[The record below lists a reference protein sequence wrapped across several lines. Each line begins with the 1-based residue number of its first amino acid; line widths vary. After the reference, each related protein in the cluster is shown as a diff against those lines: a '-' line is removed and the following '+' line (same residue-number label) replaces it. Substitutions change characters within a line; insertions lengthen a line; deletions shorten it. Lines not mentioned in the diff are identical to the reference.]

1 MRFLLTATIVLF
13 ALTLQAQQKQ
23 PPKKEEQQKQ
33 KRQPTKQEQLW
44 WHSNY
49 EEARQKAIKQNKI
62 LVLLYGGLGDGW
74 TERLMK
80 ELEKEKLGDAA
91 GKVVCCFVKED
102 SFSVVSRFRV
112 MRRDVPT
119 LLFLWPLEQRV
130 FGRLTRPAHFR
141 QALKILQRALKQQQ
155 QAHKLLA
162 SAKPEDL
169 IKLARIF
176 LECYEFAEAER
187 ALRRTISL
195 AKDDKD
201 AQLQARVLL
210 LSVYIERNEPYRIS
224 VELEKIKKLDPDN
237 KKFAAERM
245 FAKAYMEQFVTR
257 KRDEAEKLW
266 RKLLKEHPK
275 FRRIDEVK
283 LYLGLV
289 LYAKS
294 DFEGAKSL
302 WDEVAKGS
310 GEVAYRAKAF
320 LKLMSVAA
328 PKKTEQKEEKGKEQK

>member
-1 MRFLLTATIVLF
+1 MRLLLAAVAVL
-13 ALTLQAQQKQ
+13 LLPLVQAQQKQ
-23 PPKKEEQQKQ
+23 PPEKDEKKQNKPATKQ
-33 KRQPTKQEQLW
+33 KERWWLSDYEKARQRATKQ
-44 WHSNY
+44 
-49 EEARQKAIKQNKI
+49 KKI

-74 TERLMK
+74 TERLLK
-80 ELEKEKLGDAA
+80 ELDKEKLGDAA
-91 GKVVCCFVKED
+91 EKVVCCFVKED
-102 SFSVVSRFRV
+102 DFSVVSRFRV

-130 FGRLTRPAHFR
+130 FGRLVRPAHFR
-141 QALKILQRALKQQQ
+141 QALEVLRRALRQQQ

-176 LECYEFAEAER
+176 MECYEFAEAER
-187 ALRRTISL
+187 ALRRAISL
-195 AKDDKD
+195 AKNDKN
-201 AQLQARVLL
+201 AKLQAHVLL
-210 LSVYIERNEPYRIS
+210 LSAYIQRNQPYRILA
-224 VELEKIKKLDPDN
+224 ELNKIDKLDPDK
-237 KKFAAERM
+237 KKFAAERL
-245 FAKAYMEQFVTR
+245 FARAYMEQFVRR

-275 FRRIDEVK
+275 FERIDEAK

-294 DFEGAKSL
+294 DFEGARSL
-302 WDEVAKGS
+302 WEAVAEGS
-310 GEVAYRAKAF
+310 GEAARRANAF

-328 PKKTEQKEEKGKEQK
+328 PKTEQKTENDKEQK